1 MPREA
6 APAVAAAHTP
16 TAAHTLLTPS
26 TAARMIDHT
35 LLRPEATRDH
45 IQKICEEAVQHG
57 FASVCVNPSNV
68 SLACTRLRNTP
79 VKCCTVVGFPLGAT
93 LTEAKQK
100 EATECLRLG
109 ARELDMVLNV
119 GALCSGDALFV
130 ETDIR
135 AVVDIAHR
143 AGAIVKVILETAL
156 LNHEQKEL
164 ACHLAVNA
172 GADFV
177 KTSTGFATGGATVED
192 VQLMRRIVGNRVGVK
207 ASGGVRSAEQ
217 MRAMVTAGANRIGT
231 SSGVAILRELANNHA

>member
-1 MPREA
+1 MQSEA
-6 APAVAAAHTP
+6 APAAATAHTATKP
-16 TAAHTLLTPS
+16 HTLLTPA

-45 IQKICEEAVQHG
+45 IQKICDEAVQHG
-57 FASVCVNPSNV
+57 FTSVCVNPSYV
-68 SLACTRLRNTP
+68 SLACTRVRNTP
-79 VKCCTVVGFPLGAT
+79 VKVCTVIGFPLGST
-93 LTEAKQK
+93 LTEVKQK

-164 ACHLAVNA
+164 ACQLAVNA

-177 KTSTGFATGGATVED
+177 KTSTGFSTGGATIED
-192 VQLMRRIVGNRVGVK
+192 VQLMRRVVGNRVGVK
-207 ASGGVRSAEQ
+207 ASGGVRNAEQ

-231 SSGVAILRELANNHA
+231 SSGIAILRELGNNHT